1 MVRKPGS
8 APDPVGPVPDPEAVL
23 VARVA
28 AGDQKA
34 FAELY
39 VLYRRRLARFLGR
52 FLASADTVEELIN
65 DVMFVVWQ
73 EAVRFESRSRVSTW
87 IFGIA
92 WHKALRALER
102 QRRNG
107 HRSASDPDRLPA
119 VERENLD
126 ERDWLRRGLDQ
137 LSPELYSDAEIT
149 ALNAAGIGEIVVA
162 RLEAGDIPE
171 DAAAANIA
179 AGVGDASVS
188 VDHAFTGR
196 CNLFAREAGVLVV
209 NRAAIDALN
218 RVDEAITFATLPE
231 FKPVVAGEMIA
242 TVKIIPFAV
251 GGEPHAR
258 ARDRESLSPAGAGR
272 ALPCA
277 QGRRDL
283 DAVARPRRQGGRK
296 DTENH
301 RAAAGAGAC
310 VDHVRAPRAARAGCA

>member
-52 FLASADTVEELIN
+52 FLASADTVDELIN

-137 LSPELYSDAEIT
+137 LSPEHRLVVELAFYVGYSYEEI
-149 ALNAAGIGEIVVA
+149 AAIAHCPVNTVKTRMFYA
-162 RLEAGDIPE
+162 RLKLHEILG
-171 DAAAANIA
+171 
-179 AGVGDASVS
+179 
-188 VDHAFTGR
+188 
-196 CNLFAREAGVLVV
+196 
-209 NRAAIDALN
+209 AL
-218 RVDEAITFATLPE
+218 DS
-231 FKPVVAGEMIA
+231 G
-242 TVKIIPFAV
+242 
-251 GGEPHAR
+251 
-258 ARDRESLSPAGAGR
+258 SPGA
-272 ALPCA
+272 PS
-277 QGRRDL
+277 
-283 DAVARPRRQGGRK
+283 
-296 DTENH
+296 
-301 RAAAGAGAC
+301 
-310 VDHVRAPRAARAGCA
+310 